1 MRFTTS
7 CAVLACLCLGASAEI
22 LPSDPTMILGGSA
35 VTILPSE
42 LTSSGEGCFMI
53 GEADGKVSVHDAS
66 FEKLRTLES
75 PSFPDAVMNMEQ
87 RSKIMAYTER
97 YQGGGVMDNYQFQ
110 SIDEVRDYLRG
121 QGIKWKAEVLDEK
134 SGNGDILFVV
144 SYLSDFL
151 KPYFDDA
158 AQWRPGFRPPVIP
171 ADYDLPYEVYRY
183 YAPSEKKYLNYER
196 WPTATDYRTE
206 FYTPWESFAVNQ
218 EVCPVSASYQTEQH
232 SDNNVAYGMINNIV
246 TWSQTL
252 FNDDD
257 SFECLVPDYET
268 VPLKEKGLQWV
279 NDFCQY
285 ETRGDSVRVSGS
297 SVYNDRGARLES
309 LNLPSGYDVIGAPSI
324 MSLKN
329 RAYISIYASLDKDQY
344 LLMYAIDRATGSLRS
359 VAAPV
364 RVAVSPTACDSGTP
378 VNVTLGNA
386 SARPVRIAATS
397 LSGAAVATGS
407 IPPGATASTL
417 DTTGLPSGM
426 YIVTVSD
433 SSTVNES
440 SKILV
445 R

>member
-42 LTSSGEGCFMI
+42 LTASGEGCFMI

-66 FEKLRTLES
+66 FEKLRTLEA
-75 PSFPDAVMNMEQ
+75 PSLPDVVMNREQ
-87 RSKIMAYTER
+87 RSKIIAYTEY
-97 YQGGGVMDNYQFQ
+97 YQGWGVMDNHQFQ
-110 SIDEVRDYLRG
+110 TIDEVRDYLRG
-121 QGIKWKAEVLDEK
+121 RGIKWKAEVLDEK

-158 AQWRPGFRPPVIP
+158 AQWRPGFHAPVIP

-183 YAPSEKKYLNYER
+183 YAPSEKKYLIEER
-196 WPTATDYRTE
+196 WPTAKDSRTE
-206 FYTPWESFAVNQ
+206 FYTPWESFSVSQ
-218 EVCPVSASYQTEQH
+218 EVRPVSASYQTEQH
-232 SDNNVAYGMINNIV
+232 SGDGANVAYGMINNIV

-257 SFECLVPDYET
+257 SFECLVPDYEI
-268 VPLKEKGLQWV
+268 VPLKEREPQWV
-279 NDFCQY
+279 IDYLQY
-285 ETRGDSVRVSGS
+285 ETRGDTLRVSGY
-297 SVYNDRGARLES
+297 SVYNDRGARLAS
-309 LNLPSGYDVIGAPSI
+309 LNLPSGYDVIGTPRI

-329 RAYISIYASLDKDQY
+329 KAYISIYASLDNDRY

-378 VNVTLGNA
+378 VNVTLGSA
-386 SARPVRIAATS
+386 SARP
-397 LSGAAVATGS
+397 
-407 IPPGATASTL
+407 
-417 DTTGLPSGM
+417 
-426 YIVTVSD
+426 
-433 SSTVNES
+433 
-440 SKILV
+440 
-445 R
+445 